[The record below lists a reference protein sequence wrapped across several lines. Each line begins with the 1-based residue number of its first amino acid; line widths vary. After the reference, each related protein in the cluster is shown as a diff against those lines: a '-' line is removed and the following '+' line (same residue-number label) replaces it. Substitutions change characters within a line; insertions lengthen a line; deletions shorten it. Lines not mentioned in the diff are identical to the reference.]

1 MNKLLKFSSI
11 ALCAFLTLG
20 AASCSDN
27 DEPDSPQQVLSEG
40 DQLLQKALKVNVE
53 NTINETYK
61 DLADST
67 SQLYDQMVLLRKAS
81 AQNAVTQEMVDKACK
96 LFLGARA
103 NYELSEAFLLGAAAA
118 DDDERTCC
126 RVDRR
131 EHRGEGVHAPVLGA
145 ALQGAEVEPV
155 PLGASRCAC
164 DKAHGV
170 GRTGTFGTEH

>member
-118 DDDERTCC
+118 DDDERT
-126 RVDRR
+126 
-131 EHRGEGVHAPVLGA
+131 
-145 ALQGAEVEPV
+145 
-155 PLGASRCAC
+155 
-164 DKAHGV
+164 
-170 GRTGTFGTEH
+170 